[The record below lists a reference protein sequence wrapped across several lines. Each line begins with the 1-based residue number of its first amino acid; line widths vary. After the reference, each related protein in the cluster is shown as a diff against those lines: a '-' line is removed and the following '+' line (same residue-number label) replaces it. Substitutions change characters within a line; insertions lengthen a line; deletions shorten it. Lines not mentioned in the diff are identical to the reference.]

1 MISKVFRMT
10 AILLAAAA
18 FTTIA
23 SAQQRFVANMSGLQ
37 MVPSV
42 QTDRNLICKA
52 VIESFAPGQ
61 LQLTISYISGTAFPD
76 GSTLSFHKAPV
87 SQTIAPFFTTQLPT
101 GTGWG
106 FALSISE
113 QDVETLRSNGFYFQI
128 STPEHLNGEVRG
140 QVKLSNGTYNDYDGD
155 GRTDVQ
161 VYRNSN
167 HTFYALRS
175 TDGSLIEQPLGEPGD
190 SVSLT
195 VDWDGDARSD
205 FSTAR
210 YNSEVLWRIIPSS
223 TGILEETRWGS
234 SSLGDFFAA
243 ADYDGDGRFDIAVFR
258 AGVWYIIE
266 SSTGNYR
273 YEYWGTSGDIPAP
286 NDFDNDGKADLTI
299 ARSENGQR
307 VWYTRLSTTGEM
319 RVVTFGLS
327 SDGFFTGH
335 SDFDGDGKQDI
346 TVVRNSGGQRYFY
359 TLRSSDSELQVVQ
372 WGLPS
377 DVVKL
382 GDYDGDGRTDHAI
395 TRAENG
401 QRVFYILQSTTGTP
415 RYETFGLAGDF

>member
-1 MISKVFRMT
+1 
-10 AILLAAAA
+10 
-18 FTTIA
+18 
-23 SAQQRFVANMSGLQ
+23 MSGSQ

-42 QTDRNLICKA
+42 QTGRYLICK
-52 VIESFAPGQ
+52 VVLESFVPGQ
-61 LQLTISYISGTAFPD
+61 MQLTISPIAGTAFPD
-76 GSTLSFHKAPV
+76 GSTLSFHRASV
-87 SQTIAPFFTTQLPT
+87 GQTIAPFFSRPLPV

-106 FALSISE
+106 LALSMSG
-113 QDVETLRSNGFYFQI
+113 QDLEVLRSNGFYFQI
-128 STPEHLNGEVRG
+128 ETPDNPNGEVRG
-140 QVKLSNGTYNDYDGD
+140 QVKLANGTYNDYDGD
-155 GRTDVQ
+155 GRTDLQ

-167 HTFYALRS
+167 HTFYGLRS
-175 TDGSLIEQPLGEPGD
+175 TDGALIEQPLGEAGD

-195 VDWDGDARSD
+195 VDWDGDGRSD

-210 YNSEVLWRIIPSS
+210 YNAEVVWRIIPSS

-258 AGVWYIIE
+258 GGVWYIIE

-286 NDFDNDGKADLTI
+286 NDFDGDGRADLTV
-299 ARSENGQR
+299 ARSEGGQR
-307 VWYTRLSTTGEM
+307 VWYTRLSMTGEM
-319 RVVTFGLS
+319 QVASFGLS
-327 SDGFFTGH
+327 SDGFFTGR

-359 TLRSSDSELQVVQ
+359 SLRSLDSQMQVVQ
-372 WGLPS
+372 WGLSS

-382 GDYDGDGRTDHAI
+382 GDYDGDGRTDHAV